1 MKTDYMDGL
10 KEEIHR
16 TKSEIQATQE
26 LLDGMI
32 QDNKTPLWKF
42 IETNRALKDLG
53 AYLKGLECQ
62 TYDTESSI
70 NRI

>member
-1 MKTDYMDGL
+1 MKTDFMDEL
-10 KEEIHR
+10 KKEIYR
-16 TKSEIQATQE
+16 TKSEIEATQE
-26 LLDGMI
+26 LLDRMI
-32 QDNKTPLWKF
+32 QDNKTPLWKL

-62 TYDTESSI
+62 TYDTEWNI